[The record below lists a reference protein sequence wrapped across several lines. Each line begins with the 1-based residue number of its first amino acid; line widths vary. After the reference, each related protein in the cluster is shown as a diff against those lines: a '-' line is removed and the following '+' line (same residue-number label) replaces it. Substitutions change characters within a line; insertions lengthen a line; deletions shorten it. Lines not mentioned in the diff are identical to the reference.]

1 MDIPEKFKDKNK
13 INKFREDN
21 KTYLTNI
28 SNKINKFG
36 ISEEDYVK
44 NRYTALQLSQDNKA
58 PISNKY
64 EFIKSFNQ
72 LNKLLDIDIQIPLIQ
87 DEKPNFKPLP
97 DSLDDFQT
105 KPDKILALDSV
116 QDYIKISPDTLTD
129 IDIKQEDIIKLYS
142 DKIPDTITA
151 ILSKNNLD
159 QSLIQYFDISNF
171 NSKTWFLDKSKF
183 SQITDKNLLDQLQQI
198 SETIT
203 DKFTTDWKKEI
214 LIITNKTIKEK
225 IMSSVFRW
233 ISDFFDITNDN
244 IENFANDF
252 KLDFDQDLKFKNNVV
267 NIRGQINW
275 SYVWLSYDLIN
286 WKLSIDD
293 LVSFNSKDK
302 LYKIWKQS
310 WSVLNIP
317 ITLPTLKDFKD
328 DSLKFDYKTLVSGS
342 DNIDQYKNDL
352 NKQLWSVFY
361 WNFVH
366 RELNQYYIRQSN
378 EKNLAVQSG
387 LSYMFDNFQSATWS
401 DYTFDFYWAQ
411 ELSFTEALNSD
422 HFRLIKM
429 VDDSFDYYNQS
440 SNFLK
445 IRNLFEQ
452 FNMLINTRSVSQW
465 QSSEKLINILFN
477 YNEMKNSSNAWQSMW
492 NNWNFNYLRFYD
504 LISKSSWWKKII
516 DIDILDKLVGVIE
529 KWESF
534 SDPNNRKK
542 FTSSFRNKYESIIN
556 DPDKNLENKLKEI

>member
-1 MDIPEKFKDKNK
+1 
-13 INKFREDN
+13 
-21 KTYLTNI
+21 
-28 SNKINKFG
+28 
-36 ISEEDYVK
+36 
-44 NRYTALQLSQDNKA
+44 
-58 PISNKY
+58 
-64 EFIKSFNQ
+64 
-72 LNKLLDIDIQIPLIQ
+72 
-87 DEKPNFKPLP
+87 
-97 DSLDDFQT
+97 
-105 KPDKILALDSV
+105 
-116 QDYIKISPDTLTD
+116 
-129 IDIKQEDIIKLYS
+129 
-142 DKIPDTITA
+142 
-151 ILSKNNLD
+151 
-159 QSLIQYFDISNF
+159 
-171 NSKTWFLDKSKF
+171 
-183 SQITDKNLLDQLQQI
+183 
-198 SETIT
+198 
-203 DKFTTDWKKEI
+203 
-214 LIITNKTIKEK
+214 
-225 IMSSVFRW
+225 MSSVFRW

-267 NIRGQINW
+267 NIKGQINW

-387 LSYMFDNFQSATWS
+387 LSYMFDNFQSTTWS

-477 YNEMKNSSNAWQSMW
+477 SNEMKNSSNAWQSMW

-529 KWESF
+529 KWESL